1 MYIHRRRKQ
10 GVSKG
15 GAPLWL
21 WVSNRGEQHPC
32 WHTTLL
38 AKYSVLY
45 LCFRLTLQRDWL
57 RYLLCGQIAVD
68 KHFSAAVGQ
77 ADFVRDRTK
86 SAWPEKEAE
95 VYKSSRPSA
104 AAESSSVRFPLGFL
118 TVLIDIILVLAPWAA
133 KGGVGPAAQKHLLAM
148 FAQAQGLVIVHQHEA
163 EHHLDTQQQGVKI
176 PVDGGL
182 IQ

>member
-45 LCFRLTLQRDWL
+45 LCFRLTPGRDWL
-57 RYLLCGQIAVD
+57 RYLLCGQIADD

-77 ADFVRDRTK
+77 ADFVRSRTKSGFAHRAK

-95 VYKSSRPSA
+95 VYKSSRPGA

-118 TVLIDIILVLAPWAA
+118 TAFVDIILVLTPGTA
-133 KGGVGPAAQKHLLAM
+133 KGCIGSAAQEHLLAVL
-148 FAQAQGLVIVHQHEA
+148 AQA
-163 EHHLDTQQQGVKI
+163 
-176 PVDGGL
+176 
-182 IQ
+182 

>member
-45 LCFRLTLQRDWL
+45 LCFRLTPGRDWL

-77 ADFVRDRTK
+77 ADFVRTRTK
-86 SAWPEKEAE
+86 SGFAHRAKSACPEKEAE
-95 VYKSSRPSA
+95 VYQLPSRRSDSTLVSSFPPWISRGFCRHYIDSYTGHCKMQRWSDCPGTPSGSAYTIAGAAHRP
-104 AAESSSVRFPLGFL
+104 
-118 TVLIDIILVLAPWAA
+118 
-133 KGGVGPAAQKHLLAM
+133 PA
-148 FAQAQGLVIVHQHEA
+148 
-163 EHHLDTQQQGVKI
+163 
-176 PVDGGL
+176 
-182 IQ
+182 